1 MQTKDLVLAIQPE
14 QAITLSGLFN
24 KRVELNPDK
33 EAFHYYNNQVKQWQS
48 YSWFEA
54 SQEVARWQALIQSY
68 ALNPLD
74 KVAIMVSNSP
84 QWVFVEQAALA
95 LECVV
100 VPLYM
105 NDCAENVAYIL
116 DDADVRLL
124 VLETNKHYQE
134 LIKLD
139 EKLPKL
145 KAILILEELSE
156 NSKNL
161 TKDSKLISAL
171 SANEILP
178 KTGTY
183 QNKATDSHSLA
194 SIVYT
199 SGTTGNPKGVML
211 SHNSILQNAWS
222 SHLAVPCLSEDVFL
236 SFLPLSHM
244 FERTVGY
251 YIPMMMGAKIS
262 YARSVQ
268 TIADDLVNLKPTVL
282 VTVPL
287 IFERIHK
294 KIMAKL
300 QQRSFFVKFLFK
312 ITNDIG
318 WSRFL
323 YQQKRATWFPGL
335 FLWPILENLVVHKV
349 QQKLGG
355 NLRLAISGGA
365 PLAPK
370 IAKFFTA
377 LGLTITQGYGMTETA
392 PVISTNRLDKND
404 PFSVGEVLHGIEI
417 KIDSKGEL
425 LVKSPSVMMGY
436 WNKSSATDRILE
448 ANGWLHT
455 GDIAKIENQH
465 LYISGRIKEI
475 LVLSNGEKVPPVEL
489 ENRICNDP
497 IFEQALV
504 VGEAHSFLSA
514 IVVINRE
521 QLSNIINNI
530 GLKPINFT
538 ANILKNINNT
548 TIHQFILKR
557 LKLLLQRFP
566 KYAQIKKIRIEVT
579 PWTIDNGFLT
589 PTMKLKRNVLE
600 EHYKQ
605 LINHIYSHKN

>member
-1 MQTKDLVLAIQPE
+1 MQTKSSVLAIQPE

-24 KRVELNPDK
+24 KRVELNPNK
-33 EAFHYYNNQVKQWQS
+33 EAFHYYNKQLEQWQS

-54 SQEVARWQALIQSY
+54 AQEVARWQALIQSY
-68 ALNPLD
+68 ALKPLE
-74 KVAIMVSNSP
+74 KVAIMISNSP

-116 DDADVRLL
+116 DDAEIKLL
-124 VLETNKHYQE
+124 VLESNKHYQE
-134 LIKLD
+134 LVKLD
-139 EKLPKL
+139 KKLPKL
-145 KAILILEELSE
+145 KAILILEEISE
-156 NSKNL
+156 QSRIL
-161 TKDSKLISAL
+161 TQDSKLISAL
-171 SANEILP
+171 SANELLP
-178 KTGTY
+178 KTATY
-183 QNKATDSHSLA
+183 QNYAIDSQSLA

-222 SHLAVPCLSEDVFL
+222 AHLAVPCFSEDVFL

-251 YIPMMMGAKIS
+251 YIPMMMGAKVA

-268 TIADDLVNLKPTVL
+268 TIADDLVNIKPTVL

-300 QQRSFFVKFLFK
+300 QQRSFLIKFLFK
-312 ITNDIG
+312 TTNNIG

-323 YQQKRATWFPGL
+323 YQQNRKTWFPSL
-335 FLWPILENLVVHKV
+335 LLWPILEKLVVHKV
-349 QQKLGG
+349 QHKLGG

-365 PLAPK
+365 PLAQK
-370 IAKFFTA
+370 IAQFFTA

-392 PVISTNRLDKND
+392 PVISTNRLDNND
-404 PFSVGEVLHGIEI
+404 PFSVGDILSGIKI
-417 KIDSKGEL
+417 KIDSSGEL
-425 LVKSPSVMMGY
+425 LVKTPSVMMGY
-436 WNKSSATDRILE
+436 WKKPEATQEILE
-448 ANGWLHT
+448 QDGWLHT
-455 GDIAKIENQH
+455 GDKAKIENKH
-465 LYISGRIKEI
+465 LFISGRIKEI

-489 ENRICNDP
+489 ESRICNDP
-497 IFEQALV
+497 IIEQALV
-504 VGEAHSFLSA
+504 IGEAHSFLSA
-514 IVVINRE
+514 IVVINKE
-521 QLSNIINNI
+521 QLGEIIKSI
-530 GLKPINFT
+530 GLKPFNLT
-538 ANILKNINNT
+538 ANILKNMNST
-548 TIHQFILKR
+548 AIHQFVLER
-557 LKLLLQRFP
+557 LKQLLHRFP
-566 KYAQIKKIRIEVT
+566 QYAQIKKIRLEVT

-605 LINHIYSHKN
+605 MIEHIYRHKS